1 MSGYAS
7 KDELLD
13 VIRRTITTNYAGQ
26 GAEGLPLEVEAYNMA
41 GVCRDLGVSG
51 GNGYGWRYD
60 YAAPPLLEILRANVR
75 KGWAA

>member
-13 VIRRTITTNYAGQ
+13 VIRRTITTDYAGQ
-26 GAEGLPLEVEAYNMA
+26 GAEGLPLEAEAYNMA
-41 GVCRDLGVSG
+41 GVCRDLGG
-51 GNGYGWRYD
+51 HPRGGYGWGYD
-60 YAAPPLLEILRANVR
+60 YDAPPMLEILRANVR